1 MASAAAP
8 DTVLLTG
15 AAGFTGRYVAAALR
29 ARGHRVV
36 GLVHDA
42 DEGAGAPR
50 PTGGARRAEQPED
63 GPAFEPQR
71 GDLLDREGLRALV
84 AAVRPSRVVHLAGL
98 AFVAHDDVEAIY
110 RTNLIGARNLLE
122 ALDATG
128 APLESVVLASS
139 ANVYGNS
146 PVDPLDETVPPAP
159 ANDYGVSK
167 LAMEY
172 MARCWMPRLPITI
185 VRPFNYTGVGQS
197 ERFLLPKIVAHFARG
212 ERAIELGN
220 LDVERDFS
228 DVRAVAEIYA
238 RLLSRAF
245 AGETFDLCS
254 GRAYSLRW
262 VLETMQRIAGRSIE
276 VRVNPAFVRANEVRR
291 LRGSGAKLRAALGD
305 PPSYPLE
312 ETLRW
317 MYARMREAAGP
328 GAAG

>member
-29 ARGHRVV
+29 ARGLRVV
-36 GLVHDA
+36 GLVHEGLENDA
-42 DEGAGAPR
+42 DRG
-50 PTGGARRAEQPED
+50 
-63 GPAFEPQR
+63 FEPCS
-71 GDLLDREGLRALV
+71 GDVLDRARLREVV
-84 AAVRPSRVVHLAGL
+84 AEIRPSRVVHLAGM

-110 RTNLIGARNLLE
+110 RTNLIGTRNLLE
-122 ALDATG
+122 AVDAVG
-128 APLESVVLASS
+128 APLESIVLASS
-139 ANVYGNS
+139 ANVYGNTE
-146 PVDPLDETVPPAP
+146 VDPLDETVPPAP
-159 ANDYGVSK
+159 ANDYAVSK

-172 MARCWMPRLPITI
+172 MARLWMPRLPITI

-228 DVRAVAEIYA
+228 DVRAVAEAYA
-238 RLLSRAF
+238 RLLAREF

-262 VLETMQRIAGRSIE
+262 VLETMARIAGYSID
-276 VRVNPAFVRANEVRR
+276 VRVNPAFVRANDVRR
-291 LRGSGAKLRAALGD
+291 LRGSGAKLRAAIGEL
-305 PPSYPLE
+305 PAYPLE
-312 ETLRW
+312 DTLRW
-317 MYARMREAAGP
+317 MLA
-328 GAAG
+328 

>member
-1 MASAAAP
+1 MSAAAVP

-15 AAGFTGRYVAAALR
+15 AAGFTGRYVAQALR
-29 ARGHRVV
+29 ARGWRVV
-36 GLVHDA
+36 GLVHDEA
-42 DEGAGAPR
+42 ATVAGAPA
-50 PTGGARRAEQPED
+50 PSVADDP
-63 GPAFEPQR
+63 FEPLF
-71 GDLLDREGLRALV
+71 GDVLDRVRLRTLV
-84 AAVRPSRVVHLAGL
+84 EEVRPSRVVHLAGL
-98 AFVAHDDVEAIY
+98 AFVAHDDVESIY
-110 RTNLIGARNLLE
+110 RTNLLGTRNLLE
-122 ALDATG
+122 ALDAAG
-128 APLESVVLASS
+128 KPLESIVLASS

-146 PVDPLDETVPPAP
+146 PADPLDESVAPAP
-159 ANDYGVSK
+159 ANDYAVSK

-212 ERAIELGN
+212 ECSIELGN

-254 GRAYSLRW
+254 GRACSLRS
-262 VLETMQRIAGRSIE
+262 VLDTMAKIAGYSID
-276 VRVNPAFVRANEVRR
+276 VRVNPAFVRANEVHR
-291 LRGSGAKLRAALGD
+291 LRGSGVKLRAALGEL
-305 PPSYPLE
+305 PSYPLE

-317 MYARMREAAGP
+317 MHARMRERCASDTE
-328 GAAG
+328 